1 MIRKKFNEDYFEI
14 IDTPEKAYFLG
25 FIFADGCLIDNP
37 KEYRYKLNIKIHSK
51 DEDILKKFIFPTPL
65 MGH

>member
-1 MIRKKFNEDYFEI
+1 MIRKKFNEDYFEL

-37 KEYRYKLNIKIHSK
+37 KEYRWKSVV
-51 DEDILKKFIFPTPL
+51 
-65 MGH
+65 